1 MIVFSS
7 KGSRPLENM
16 MSGGD
21 LDGDVYMIMWDKD
34 LVEGAK
40 KGYPK
45 KKEAEKREKQR

>member
-1 MIVFSS
+1 
-7 KGSRPLENM
+7 M